1 MDSITVVG
9 LIGLAL
15 ILVAWIAETVDL
27 IIKKKGKLD
36 TKFAMFYIMGSIVL
50 LVYSIQI
57 KSLVFVILKV
67 FVIILSFISLYY
79 SLKLHKKK
87 R

>member
-1 MDSITVVG
+1 MDSVTFVG
-9 LIGLAL
+9 LIGLGL

-27 IIKKKGKLD
+27 IKKKKGKLD

-57 KSLVFVILKV
+57 KSVVFIILKV

-79 SLKLHKKK
+79 SLKLHQKK